1 MGEAPSPVDDLQQ
14 MLHVCIYHWL
24 ATTMLRVL
32 EHQDVSTDAAAVS
45 VHETADVVSSRLL
58 RDLDRLLETDPDD
71 QRSNPLA
78 LIRDA
83 LSEPSDVL
91 SHLGAQPVPR
101 DEFAR
106 NANPGDIFGMAPAT
120 WSDIDERLH
129 EPGLKWGAW
138 KAATILMRRREE
150 GLR

>member
-1 MGEAPSPVDDLQQ
+1 MGETPSPVDDLQQ
-14 MLHVCIYHWL
+14 MLHACIPRWL

-45 VHETADVVSSRLL
+45 VQETADLVSSRLL
-58 RDLDRLLETDPDD
+58 HDLDELLETDPDY

-83 LSEPSDVL
+83 LSEPSAVL
-91 SHLGAQPVPR
+91 SQLGAQPVPR
-101 DEFAR
+101 DEFA
-106 NANPGDIFGMAPAT
+106 NTANPGDIFGMAPAS

-129 EPGLKWGAW
+129 EPGLQWGVW
-138 KAATILMRRREE
+138 KAATVLMRRREE
-150 GLR
+150 GLL